1 MPFLCPMGWE
11 IPQRYPNV
19 RRKTI
24 KMKTYGKC
32 PAMIFEKAVLRPCF
46 LLCRL
51 AALTRQS
58 LLDHMLHPRPEIG
71 RLRDRGLG
79 TL

>member
-11 IPQRYPNV
+11 IPQMYPNV

-32 PAMIFEKAVLRPCF
+32 PAMIFE
-46 LLCRL
+46 
-51 AALTRQS
+51 Q
-58 LLDHMLHPRPEIG
+58 
-71 RLRDRGLG
+71 
-79 TL
+79 